1 MSRRVDRRR
10 RLFLAT
16 GAAVLVAAG
25 ADRAAAATAATHS
38 VTIDA
43 LEFKPPTLT
52 VRRGDV
58 VVWHNND
65 PIPHTVTSKGSFDSG
80 AIAAAATWKYT
91 AAKQGRFDYLCTF
104 HPTMK
109 GVLIVE

>member
-1 MSRRVDRRR
+1 VDHRR
-10 RLFLAT
+10 RLLLAT
-16 GAAVLVAAG
+16 GASALVAAG
-25 ADRAAAATAATHS
+25 VNRAAAATAATHS

-43 LEFKPPTLT
+43 FELKPPTLT

-65 PIPHTVTSKGSFDSG
+65 PVPHTITAKGSFDSG
-80 AIAAAATWKYT
+80 PIAAAATWKYT
-91 AAKQGRFDYLCTF
+91 AAKQGRFEYSCTF